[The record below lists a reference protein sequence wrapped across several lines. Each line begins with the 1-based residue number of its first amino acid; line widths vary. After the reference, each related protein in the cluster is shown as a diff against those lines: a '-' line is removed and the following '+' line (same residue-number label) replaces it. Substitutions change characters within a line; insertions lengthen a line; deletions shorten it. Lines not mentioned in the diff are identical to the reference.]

1 MANPSKP
8 AGWFHIILN
17 YIGANDGEGIRI
29 YINGEE
35 VATSATKTR
44 RSSSSAGDGGIVV
57 GRYYTDQDWR
67 YATMQIDE
75 LVYFNQTLSEQG
87 INTLAAAP

>member
-1 MANPSKP
+1 M
-8 AGWFHIILN
+8 
-17 YIGANDGEGIRI
+17 

-35 VATSATKTR
+35 VETSTIKTR
-44 RSSSSAGDGGIVV
+44 RSSSSAGDGRIVV
-57 GRYYTDQDWR
+57 GRYYTDRDRR